1 MKLRIRHSDYEAV
14 RQVAA
19 VSFNSPL
26 EFPPETGCILLLGRN
41 CHSPI
46 PSLTVAGVV
55 RAGDGDF
62 EHQGFDALRFSSR
75 YLRRALLEV
84 RERGLAGFLTVHTHP
99 MASDRVEFS
108 PYDDACDPE
117 LMQNLNELQPEAIF
131 GSVVLGKL
139 CAAGRVWNKDLEV
152 FNSLSEIVIVG
163 DRLEKLPHG
172 GSTGI
177 APSAREVFDRG
188 MALTGTGA
196 MAELSAMR
204 VAVVGAGGTGSLVAE
219 LLFRAGVGE
228 ILLFDF
234 DVATE
239 SNLNRVL
246 HLRSQ
251 DVNGSRLKAD
261 RLKEVIEQT
270 GLPTVVTVVP
280 GGDITDAAI
289 GTKLAGCDVLI
300 GCVDRDWPRLVLSE
314 IATQY
319 LLPYIDVGT
328 EIGVAAGQVCSL
340 DVRASYVSPDS
351 PCLLCSGLVSMERIR
366 LEGYGQEELKR
377 VLAMGYSTDVR
388 ISAPAVM
395 DLNMKAASWATLVL
409 RHLLQPFLD
418 SPLPHSIRESITNFS
433 TRTRFYAFRPGCP
446 ICGDSNRSGAGDTY
460 PLTVRRAF

>member
-41 CHSPI
+41 CHSPN

-99 MASDRVEFS
+99 MATDHVEFS

-131 GSVVLGKL
+131 GSVVLGKV
-139 CAAGRVWNKDLEV
+139 CAAGRVWDKDLEV
-152 FNSLSEIVIVG
+152 FRPLSEIVIAG
-163 DRLEKLPHG
+163 ERLEKLPHG

-177 APSAREVFDRG
+177 APSASAVFDRG
-188 MALTGTGA
+188 MALTGRGA

-204 VAVVGAGGTGSLVAE
+204 VGVAGAGGTGSLVAE

-234 DVATE
+234 DVATV

-251 DVNGSRLKAD
+251 DVNNSRRKAE
-261 RLKEVIEQT
+261 RLKEVIEQS
-270 GLPTVVTVVP
+270 GLSTVVTVVS
-280 GGDITDAAI
+280 GGDITDAAVA
-289 GTKLAGCDVLI
+289 GELAGCDVLI

-314 IATQY
+314 IAFQY
-319 LLPYIDVGT
+319 LIPYIDIGT
-328 EIGVAAGQVCSL
+328 EIGVATGQVSSL

-351 PCLLCSGLVSMERIR
+351 PCLLCSGLVDRIR
-366 LEGYGQEELKR
+366 LEGYGEQELER
-377 VLAMGYSTDVR
+377 VLSMGYSTDIR
-388 ISAPAVM
+388 LSAPAVM
-395 DLNMKAASWATLVL
+395 DLNMKAAAWAMLLL

-433 TRTRFYAFRPGCP
+433 TRTRFYTPSPACP
-446 ICGDSNRSGAGDTY
+446 ICGDTSRGGAGDSY
-460 PLTVRRAF
+460 PLTVRRIV